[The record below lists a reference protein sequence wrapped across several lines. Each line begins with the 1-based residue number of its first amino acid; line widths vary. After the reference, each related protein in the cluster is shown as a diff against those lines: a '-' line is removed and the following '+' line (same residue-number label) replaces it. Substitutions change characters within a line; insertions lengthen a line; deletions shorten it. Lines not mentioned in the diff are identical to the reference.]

1 MRVIVLGAGV
11 VGVTTAWYLSQAG
24 HTVSIIDQAGFVGSG
39 TSFANAGQLSYS
51 FTDALA
57 RPGFLGKLPAL
68 MCNRD
73 PAIRFQARP
82 SRDFMRWGLSFLR
95 QCTSA
100 RSRANTVA
108 VLKIAMHS
116 SKLMDELLNQ
126 VPLDFSFREAGK
138 LVLLTSDGELLAA
151 RRSAQLKQQ
160 HGCRTDILAL
170 QEALRIEPAL
180 AYLQHDIKGAIW
192 SADDKVGDAHAFAA
206 NLAAWMERNAEVT
219 CRLGEQV
226 TAIRSAKRTVTGVT
240 TSHGE
245 HDADAVVVSLG
256 CGSTALLRGL
266 GIPANIWP
274 VRGYSVTLPLGEHAP
289 STSISDVRHRM
300 VFSRIGNQMR
310 IAGFAD
316 FIEGH
321 SLDDRARA
329 DKLLELARRTAPQAA
344 QYDVGDVQAW
354 GAWRPM
360 TPDSR
365 PLVGPTRV
373 NGLYLNTGH
382 GMLGWTLACATG
394 HAVAEAIGRA

>member
-1 MRVIVLGAGV
+1 MQVIVLGAGV

-24 HTVSIIDQAGFVGSG
+24 HTVTIIDQAEFVGSG

-57 RPGFLGKLPAL
+57 RPDFLGKLPAL

-73 PAIRFQARP
+73 PAIRFQVRP
-82 SRDFMRWGLSFLR
+82 GRNFMHWGLGFLR
-95 QCTSA
+95 QCTPA

-108 VLKIAMHS
+108 VLQLAMCS
-116 SKLMDELLNQ
+116 SQLMDELLAR
-126 VPLDFSFREAGK
+126 VSLEFSFRAAGK
-138 LVLLTSDGELLAA
+138 LVLLSSDEELMAA
-151 RRSAQLKQQ
+151 RRSAKLKQL
-160 HGCRTDILAL
+160 HGCLTQVLAP
-170 QEALRIEPAL
+170 QEALNIEPAL
-180 AYLQHDIKGAIW
+180 AYLKNGIKGAIW
-192 SADDKVGDAHAFAA
+192 SAGDKVGDAHAFATG
-206 NLAAWMERNAEVT
+206 LTAWMERNAQVT

-226 TAIRSAKRTVTGVT
+226 TAIRTARRTVTGVA
-240 TSHGE
+240 TSKGE

-256 CGSTALLRGL
+256 CGSTALLRRL
-266 GIPANIWP
+266 GIPASIWP
-274 VRGYSVTLPLGEHAP
+274 VRGYSLTLPPGVHAP
-289 STSISDVRHRM
+289 STSISHARHRM
-300 VFSRIGNQMR
+300 VFSRIGKQMR

-316 FIEGH
+316 FIDGR
-321 SLDDRARA
+321 SLDDRARV
-329 DKLLELARRTAPQAA
+329 DTLLELARRIAPAAA
-344 QYDVGDVQAW
+344 QYDVGDVHAW

-373 NGLYLNTGH
+373 KGLYLNTGH

>member
-24 HTVSIIDQAGFVGSG
+24 HTVSIIDQADLVASG

-57 RPGFLGKLPAL
+57 RPDFLSKLPAL

-73 PAIRFQARP
+73 PAIRFQVRP
-82 SRDFMRWGLSFLR
+82 GSNFMQWGLGFLR
-95 QCTSA
+95 QCTPA

-108 VLKIAMHS
+108 VLQLAMRS
-116 SKLMDELLNQ
+116 SELMDELLTK
-126 VPLDFSFREAGK
+126 VSLEFSFRAAGK
-138 LVLLTSDGELLAA
+138 LLLLSSDAELSAA
-151 RRSAQLKQQ
+151 RRSAKLKQR
-160 HGCRTDILAL
+160 HGCLTDVLAP
-170 QEALRIEPAL
+170 QDALRIEPAL
-180 AYLQHDIKGAIW
+180 GYLQNDLKGAIW

-206 NLAAWMERNAEVT
+206 NLAAWMEHNARVT

-226 TAIRSAKRTVTGVT
+226 TAIRTARRTVTGVV
-240 TSHGE
+240 TSKGE

-256 CGSTALLRGL
+256 CGSTVLLRGL

-274 VRGYSVTLPLGEHAP
+274 VRGYSLTLPPGEHAP
-289 STSISDVRHRM
+289 STSISHARHRI
-300 VFSRIGNQMR
+300 VFSRIGKQMR

-316 FIEGH
+316 FVDGH
-321 SLDDRARA
+321 TLDDRARF
-329 DKLLELARRTAPQAA
+329 DTLLELARRVAPAAA
-344 QYDVGDVQAW
+344 QYDVRDVQAW

-365 PLVGPTRV
+365 PLVGPTRI